1 VLLDTHVLI
10 WLHREPARIG
20 KQARRAIENASSVYY
35 SPLSLFE
42 FLQKDDEQGSK
53 TKVLAAASVAAGL
66 VELTLDTN
74 HVMESS
80 RFGSLKNTDPFDRL
94 LISQSSGAGMDFYTA
109 DIRLL
114 SLGFPIIKDATV

>member
-1 VLLDTHVLI
+1 
-10 WLHREPARIG
+10 
-20 KQARRAIENASSVYY
+20 
-35 SPLSLFE
+35 LFE

-53 TKVLAAASVAAGL
+53 TKVLAGASVAAGL

-74 HVMESS
+74 HVLESS

-94 LISQSSGAGMDFYTA
+94 LISQASREALDFYTA

-114 SLGFPIIKDATV
+114 SLGFPMIKDATV

>member
-20 KQARRAIENASSVYY
+20 KQARRAIEGTASVYY

-66 VELTLDTN
+66 VELSLDTS

-94 LISQSSGAGMDFYTA
+94 LISQASREAMDFYTA

-114 SLGFPIIKDATV
+114 SLGFPMIKDATV

>member
-1 VLLDTHVLI
+1 MLLDTHVLI

-66 VELTLDTN
+66 VELTLDTS

-94 LISQSSGAGMDFYTA
+94 LISKANREAMDFYTA
-109 DIRLL
+109 DIHLL
-114 SLGFPIIKDATV
+114 SLGFPMIKDATV

>member
-20 KQARRAIENASSVYY
+20 NQARRAIENASSVYY

-53 TKVLAAASVAAGL
+53 IKVLAEASVAAGL

-94 LISQSSGAGMDFYTA
+94 LISQANCVGMDFYTA
-109 DIRLL
+109 DIHLL
-114 SLGFPIIKDATV
+114 SLGFPVIKDATV

>member
-1 VLLDTHVLI
+1 LI

-20 KQARRAIENASSVYY
+20 KQARGAIENASSVYY

-53 TKVLAAASVAAGL
+53 TKVLEGASVAAGL

-80 RFGSLKNTDPFDRL
+80 RFATLKNTDPFDRL
-94 LISQSSGAGMDFYTA
+94 LISQASREALDFYTA

-114 SLGFPIIKDATV
+114 SLGFPMIKDATV

>member
-1 VLLDTHVLI
+1 MLLDTHVLI
-10 WLHREPARIG
+10 WLHREPGRIG
-20 KQARRAIENASSVYY
+20 KQAKRAIENAVSVYY

-53 TKVLAAASVAAGL
+53 TTVLAAASVAAGL
-66 VELTLDTN
+66 VELTLDTS

-80 RFGSLKNTDPFDRL
+80 GFGSLKNTDPFDRL
-94 LISQSSGAGMDFYTA
+94 LISQASSEGMDFYTA

-114 SLGFPIIKDATV
+114 SLGFPMIKDATV

>member
-66 VELTLDTN
+66 VELSLDTS

-94 LISQSSGAGMDFYTA
+94 LISKANREAMDFYTA
-109 DIRLL
+109 DIHLL
-114 SLGFPIIKDATV
+114 SLGFPMIKDATV